1 MKSRFTDCLHC
12 MIGSDE
18 DKLDILLSKQYRK
31 FIKLYRIIESYSEDI
46 DEIFYDPSDDDT
58 LEVQLSTTFTKK
70 QLSSVV
76 KKLTK
81 YIDDHDINGYAKVQ
95 DSIIVVSISMEET

>member
-1 MKSRFTDCLHC
+1 
-12 MIGSDE
+12 
-18 DKLDILLSKQYRK
+18 
-31 FIKLYRIIESYSEDI
+31 
-46 DEIFYDPSDDDT
+46 
-58 LEVQLSTTFTKK
+58 VQLSTTFTKK

-95 DSIIVVSISMEET
+95 DSVIVVSISMEEI